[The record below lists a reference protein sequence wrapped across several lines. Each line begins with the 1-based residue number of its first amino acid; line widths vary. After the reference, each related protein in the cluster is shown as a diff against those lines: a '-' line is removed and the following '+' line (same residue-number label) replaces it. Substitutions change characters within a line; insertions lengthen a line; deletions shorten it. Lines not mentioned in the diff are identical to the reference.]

1 MNEPTTRLRI
11 TLDDV
16 SPKVWRR
23 VEVPIRMTLYE
34 LHRVIQAVMGW
45 GGYHLYEFR
54 VRNVEIGRP
63 MEDGYHRTDDRKVTL
78 EALIDQNISR
88 FKYVYDFGDDWR
100 HEISI
105 GTKRTGADDIDY
117 PVFLGGE
124 NNCPPEDV
132 GGPWGYEQ
140 YLSIIADPS
149 HEDHELTIKWN
160 GVGFDPSFLDER
172 LIIQKLKQISRRR
185 RKTAQR
191 ARMRLSKQGR

>member
-1 MNEPTTRLRI
+1 
-11 TLDDV
+11 
-16 SPKVWRR
+16 
-23 VEVPIRMTLYE
+23 MTLYE
-34 LHRVIQAVMGW
+34 LHEVIQAVMGW
-45 GGYHLYEFR
+45 DGYHLYEFR

-63 MEDGYHRTDDRKVTL
+63 MNDGYRRTDDSKVTL

-140 YLSIIADPS
+140 YLSVISDPR
-149 HEDHELTIKWN
+149 HEDHELMIDWN
-160 GVGFDPSFLDER
+160 GNDFDPNFVDALS
-172 LIIQKLKQISRRR
+172 IIENLELISRRR
-185 RKTAQR
+185 KMVHRP
-191 ARMRLSKQGR
+191 